1 MDVSSYLDAMVA
13 LREFR
18 IMVCQKCR
26 TVLTS
31 RLINF
36 ERAIGLTLS
45 PDNRIKDHIS
55 HDNPNKPR
63 NFDGSWAWVAV
74 RIELPGYG
82 WAYFGLM
89 WVMHEP
95 RVIAALKFRD
105 LRLFREASLRV
116 ASSVPV
122 FEIYANEKERE
133 VMLYKPIR
141 ADQFRDFEGIL
152 TRVIDEWSRVWRDI
166 GGLSALHVSP

>member
-1 MDVSSYLDAMVA
+1 M
-13 LREFR
+13 
-18 IMVCQKCR
+18 I
-26 TVLTS
+26 TLT
-31 RLINF
+31 NQ
-36 ERAIGLTLS
+36 
-45 PDNRIKDHIS
+45 
-55 HDNPNKPR
+55 

-133 VMLYKPIR
+133 VMPYKPIQ
-141 ADQFRDFEGIL
+141 ADQFQDFEGIL
-152 TRVIDEWSRVWRDI
+152 TRVIYRMVWSCGSIW
-166 GGLSALHVSP
+166 GLSALVSP